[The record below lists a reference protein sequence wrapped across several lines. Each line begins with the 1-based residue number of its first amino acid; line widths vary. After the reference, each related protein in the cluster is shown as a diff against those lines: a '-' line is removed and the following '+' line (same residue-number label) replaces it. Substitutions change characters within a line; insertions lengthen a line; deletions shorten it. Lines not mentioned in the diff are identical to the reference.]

1 MKYYILIVLLAVNCI
16 HAQKEQKISSMD
28 FVQIQN
34 NHVDEVMHYYN
45 NNWKVL
51 RVKALEKNYIESF
64 QILENIYS
72 DEAPFH
78 LILVTTYKN
87 QAQFDAREKHFRALI
102 DAMGELNLLNDKKPA
117 EFRKTLFGTDA
128 KHLN

>member
-1 MKYYILIVLLAVNCI
+1 MKLYTVFAFLCCSICF
-16 HAQKEQKISSMD
+16 AQHDENISSMD

-34 NHVDEVMHYYN
+34 DNVAEAMHYYN

-51 RVKALEKNYIESF
+51 RIKALEKDYIASY
-64 QILENIYS
+64 QILKTEFT

-87 QAQFDAREKHFRALI
+87 KAQFDARETHFRELI
-102 DAMGELNLLNDKKPA
+102 DELGKLNLLNDKKPE
-117 EFRKTLFGTDA
+117 EFRKTLMGTDA